1 MYHFEP
7 LSAFIDTLEANFGI
21 PASDMLIMKDGRE
34 IYRHSAGH
42 PDLEKKKP
50 VSEKDLYW
58 IYSASK
64 ISTCTAALTL
74 IEQGKLALDDPVSK
88 YLPKYANLTVKQED
102 GSVKPA
108 ENVMTV
114 HHLMTMTGGLDYDS
128 KRGSV
133 EEVVKEKGE
142 QAGTVDIAQAF
153 ADGPLVFEP
162 GTHYLYSLCHDVL
175 GAVIEAASGMRFG
188 EYLKKAIYDPL
199 GMTDTTF
206 HPTEEQLSR
215 ISALMRVNEKT
226 GKLEHAG
233 SMRDG
238 HGIPEAYESGGGGLV
253 SSVNDYIKLGAALA
267 NYGKAWN
274 GYRLLKPETVELYRS
289 CQLGPVQQEDMLK
302 IFAQNKGYT
311 YGLGVRRFID
321 ANDSTCPLGHF
332 GWDGA
337 AGFYLMIDPTN
348 NLSYV
353 YAQDVLNSG
362 VTFHLIHRQ
371 LRDLVYLCMRE

>member
-7 LSAFIDTLEANFGI
+7 LTAFLDSIEASFGT
-21 PASDMLIMKDGRE
+21 PAVDMLIMKEGKE

-42 PDLEKKKP
+42 PDPEKQKP
-50 VSEKDLYW
+50 VSDKDLYW

-74 IEQGKLALDDPVSK
+74 MEKGKLALDDPVSK

-102 GSVKPA
+102 GSVVPA
-108 ENVMTV
+108 KNVMTIR
-114 HHLMTMTGGLDYDS
+114 HLMTMTGGLDYDQM
-128 KRGSV
+128 RGSV
-133 EEVVKEKGE
+133 KEVVDEKGE
-142 QAGTVDIAQAF
+142 EAGTVEIANAF

-175 GAVIEAASGMRFG
+175 GAVIEVASGMRFG
-188 EYLKKAIYDPL
+188 EYLKKAIYEPL

-206 HPTEEQLSR
+206 HPSEEQLSR
-215 ISALMRVNEKT
+215 VSTLWRVNNETQELEK
-226 GKLEHAG
+226 AG
-233 SMRDG
+233 NRREDRK
-238 HGIPEAYESGGGGLV
+238 IPEAYESGGGGLV
-253 SSVNDYIKLGAALA
+253 SSVNDYIKLGSALA

-274 GYRLLKPETVELYRS
+274 GYQLLKPETVELYRS

-321 ANDSTCPLGHF
+321 PADSTCPLGHF

-353 YAQDVLNSG
+353 FAQDVLNSG
-362 VTFHLIHRQ
+362 ITFHLVHRQ

>member
-7 LSAFIDTLEANFGI
+7 LTAFLDSIEANFGT
-21 PASDMLIMKDGRE
+21 PAVDMLIMKEGKE

-42 PDLEKKKP
+42 PDPEKQKP
-50 VSEKDLYW
+50 VSDKDLYW

-74 IEQGKLALDDPVSK
+74 MEKGKLALDDPVSK

-102 GSVKPA
+102 GSVVPA
-108 ENVMTV
+108 KNVMTIR
-114 HHLMTMTGGLDYDS
+114 HLMTMTGGLDYDQM
-128 KRGSV
+128 RGSV
-133 EEVVKEKGE
+133 KEVVDEKGE
-142 QAGTVDIAQAF
+142 EAGTVEIANAF

-175 GAVIEAASGMRFG
+175 GAVIEVASGMRFG
-188 EYLKKAIYDPL
+188 EYLKKAIYEPL

-206 HPTEEQLSR
+206 HPSEEQLSR
-215 ISALMRVNEKT
+215 VSTLWRVNNETQELEK
-226 GKLEHAG
+226 AG
-233 SMRDG
+233 NRREDRK
-238 HGIPEAYESGGGGLV
+238 IPEAYESGGGGLV
-253 SSVNDYIKLGAALA
+253 SSVNDYIRLGSALA

-274 GYRLLKPETVELYRS
+274 GYQLLKPETVELYRS

-321 ANDSTCPLGHF
+321 PADSTCPLGHF

-353 YAQDVLNSG
+353 FAQDVLNSG
-362 VTFHLIHRQ
+362 ITFHLVHRQ